1 MDTVFNAVFPV
12 FALILA
18 GFIAAK
24 AGVLDAEATEALN
37 KFVVWLALPAL
48 LFQAMAGIT
57 WPALDHPG
65 FVAAFGGG
73 MAATFAVSFLLGARG
88 GRGAAHRLADRSIEG
103 LDAAYANT
111 GFMGIPLCLAAF
123 GAQSLV
129 PAIIATILTACVLFA
144 GAIVLIETDLGE
156 TPDVAATICKV
167 CLSLARNPLL
177 VAPALGLGVAVLHG
191 AFGLALPAP
200 ALSFTTL
207 LGGAASPCALV
218 TIGLFLAQSQAA
230 RETGIIMRLVALK
243 LFLQPGITFVLAF
256 RVFEMPALWA
266 HTALLVSA
274 LPIGTGPFMLAKLYN
289 REAAI
294 TSRAI
299 LVSTVVSLVTVSVLV
314 GVLTK

>member
-1 MDTVFNAVFPV
+1 MDTVFNAVFPI

-18 GFIAAK
+18 GFLCAK
-24 AGVLDAEATEALN
+24 RRILDSSATDALN

-73 MAATFAVSFLLGARG
+73 MAATFAVSFLLGG
-88 GRGAAHRLADRSIEG
+88 NRGAAHRLADRGIEG
-103 LDAAYANT
+103 LDAAYANA

-123 GAQSLV
+123 GAAALV

-144 GAIVLIETDLGE
+144 GAIILIETDLGE
-156 TPDVAATICKV
+156 APHLGATIAKV
-167 CLSLARNPLL
+167 CRSLARNPLL
-177 VAPALGLGVAVLHG
+177 VSPVLGLAVAIIHAACGV
-191 AFGLALPAP
+191 ALPAP
-200 ALSFTTL
+200 VLTFTKL
-207 LGGAASPCALV
+207 LGSAASPCALV
-218 TIGLFLAQSQAA
+218 AIGLFLAQSQAA

-243 LFLQPGITFVLAF
+243 LFFQPGVTFILAF
-256 RVFEMPALWA
+256 RVFDMPPLWA
-266 HTALLVSA
+266 HTALLISA

-289 REAAI
+289 REAEV

-299 LVSTVVSLVTVSVLV
+299 LVSTVVSLATVSALVAVLA
-314 GVLTK
+314 K